1 MKKRR
6 SGLMCLLLVLA
17 LVLPLVGCGAKEDR
31 DAKAYDLTPD
41 DLTVK
46 EGLYFDSSDESFAAF
61 LNDYY
66 ARHIRD
72 NGEKSIGTM
81 REGTR
86 GWWYNVSSIYSS
98 FFDSTERCLN
108 GYSQLDTLASYLDNW
123 YVSDDGSVFDQA
135 LIQNYYGTQSR
146 DQSYGIG
153 WPFVSG
159 QRTGN
164 YSVEFTGKLDAKSN
178 TYKNDTGWTING
190 KSDVG
195 SFTGDGFWDYNF
207 NGTID
212 ESVVY
217 ESPVLNASVQYAP
230 LVEIAMQIKDMS
242 ADGGLYPNIED
253 IILSWK
259 TVGGQWNS
267 MSYYKSALYNETITG
282 DTLLRTWFP
291 TYLHPSWKGE
301 IEKLRIEIKPKEGKK
316 LNLSLKANYFCLQ
329 TDTRLTTN
337 NGYYLM
343 AMEEYISWTGDM
355 KMLEDHLDDMRRAVL
370 FSIEALDGKSGLLK
384 TDYITG
390 KKTTVVLPQK
400 FGMQGNGWYDC
411 NLTGTVNL
419 EANVVFY
426 QSLLAM
432 IQLEKLAQQAGI
444 DVGETSI
451 RNPRPFTA
459 GATDI
464 AYSYDAQSLAE
475 LAEKVKN
482 TVRQDYDKGGLWNP
496 ATGRFA
502 WAIFDEGSADGAAGE
517 PMDYGHT
524 EANLTAVMCGLAS
537 EEQTESILSWLDGS
551 RVVEG
556 DNSTGE
562 DIYFYEVGPRLCTKD
577 QRNSSNTVVQLKE
590 FGTDIQNGG
599 VSAHIAYYDL
609 LARNKVLGADQ
620 SFARFKA
627 IQQWY
632 EKVQAA
638 GGEGQDFYIQ
648 YYVSKQVEEPENAPK
663 YSMAGGGVVGSV
675 GLGYEFYE
683 ASLVYASVP
692 RMYFGLDSTSYR
704 ELTVCPNLPKE
715 LEYLTVANLMFYG
728 VTYDLK
734 VSDHTVHL
742 FNVRGSGA
750 EETVRVTFKAEEG
763 KEVYLNNVKVDD
775 AVTEN
780 GYITV
785 IVPFEA
791 CVVEMK

>member
-1 MKKRR
+1 MKRR
-6 SGLMCLLLVLA
+6 FSRIISFVLLLTLSFSF
-17 LVLPLVGCGAKEDR
+17 VGCTSKKETN
-31 DAKAYDLTPD
+31 ANKAD
-41 DLTVK
+41 DYSLK
-46 EGLYFDSSDESFAAF
+46 KGLYFDSSDESFSAF

-66 ARHIRD
+66 SRHIRD
-72 NGEKSIGTM
+72 NSENSIGTM

-98 FFDSTERCLN
+98 FFNSTESNLN
-108 GYSQLDTLASYLDNW
+108 GYSQLDTLVSYLDNW
-123 YVSDDGSVFDQA
+123 YVADDGSVFDQA
-135 LIQNYYGTQSR
+135 FIANYQGTQNR

-159 QRTGN
+159 QRTAN
-164 YSVEFTGKLDAKSN
+164 YSAEFTGKLDSQSN

-195 SFTGDGFWDYNF
+195 SFAGDGFWDYNF
-207 NGTID
+207 NGTIG

-230 LVEIAMQIKDMS
+230 FVEIAMQIKDLS
-242 ADGGLYPNIED
+242 SDGGFYPNIED

-267 MSYYKSALYNETITG
+267 MSYYENAMYNETITG
-282 DTLLRTWFP
+282 DSLLRTWFP
-291 TYLHPSWKGE
+291 TYLHPSWKGN

-316 LNLSLKANYFCLQ
+316 LSLSLKANYFCLQ

-343 AMEEYISWTGDM
+343 AMEEYISWTGDTE
-355 KMLEDHLDDMRRAVL
+355 MLENHLDDMRRALL
-370 FSIEALDGKSGLLK
+370 FSLEALDGKSGLLK
-384 TDYITG
+384 TDYISG

-411 NLTGTVNL
+411 NLTGSVNL

-432 IQLEKLAQQAGI
+432 IQLEKLAEEAGI

-451 RNPRPFTA
+451 RNPWPFNA

-464 AYSYDAQSLAE
+464 VYSYNVQTLTE

-482 TVRQDYDKGGLWNP
+482 TVGQDYDKGGLWNP
-496 ATGRFA
+496 ETGRFA
-502 WAIFDEGSADGAAGE
+502 WAIFDEGSADGTKGE

-524 EANLTAVMCGLAS
+524 EANLTAIMCGLAS

-551 RVVEG
+551 RIVDG
-556 DNSTGE
+556 DDSTGE
-562 DIYFYEVGPRLCTKD
+562 DIYFYEFGPRLCTKD
-577 QRNSSNTVVQLKE
+577 QRKSSNTVVQLKE

-599 VSAHIAYYDL
+599 ISAHISYYDL
-609 LARNKVLGADQ
+609 MARNAVSGANS
-620 SFARFKA
+620 SFEKFKT
-627 IQQWY
+627 IQKWY

-638 GGEGQDFYIQ
+638 GGDGQNFYIQ
-648 YYVSKQVEEPENAPK
+648 YYTTMQLEDPGNARK

-692 RMYFGLDSTSYR
+692 RMYFGLDSTAYR
-704 ELTVCPNLPKE
+704 ELTVAPNLPSD
-715 LEYLTVANLMFYG
+715 LEYLTISNLMFYD
-728 VTYDLK
+728 VTYDMKATDEK
-734 VSDHTVHL
+734 VQI
-742 FNVRGSGA
+742 FNVRGNG
-750 EETVRVTFKAEEG
+750 EEQVVKVMFKESEG
-763 KEVYLNNVKVDD
+763 KKIYLNNKEIKDTVS
-775 AVTEN
+775 EN

-785 IVPFEA
+785 TIPFEA
-791 CVVEMK
+791 CTVEMR